1 MVKKRLIF
9 TLLYT
14 GGKFAL
20 SRNFNLQEVGDT
32 DWLQKNYNFS
42 FISHAIDELIIID
55 VSRNAIETDDFCES
69 VKIITKGCFVP
80 ITIGGHVDHLEVARK
95 YLNSGADKLLINS
108 ILFNDFALVQK
119 LAEEFGEQCL
129 IAAVDFK
136 KQNDH
141 YTIFTNQG
149 STAILENPKQAI
161 QKILNMPIGELLL
174 NSIDRDGTGQGL
186 DLEILGLLP
195 TSNIKP
201 VIVSG
206 GIGNFSHLYSGF
218 TNPKVDAVATA
229 NLLNFVGDSL
239 IEARKSLIEGNV
251 QLPMWDNGFY
261 QTIGMSGND

>member
-9 TLLYT
+9 TLLYS
-14 GGKFAL
+14 GEKFTL
-20 SRNFNLQEVGDT
+20 SRNFKLQEVGDIE
-32 DWLQKNYNFS
+32 WLQKNYNFS

-55 VSRNAIETDDFCES
+55 VSRNAKQTDDFCKN

-80 ITIGGHVDHLEVARK
+80 ITIGGHIDSLEVARK

-108 ILFNDFALVQK
+108 ILFDDSALVQK

-129 IAAVDFK
+129 VAAVDLK

-141 YTIFTNQG
+141 HTIFTKQG
-149 STAILENPKQAI
+149 STAILENPSQVI
-161 QKILNMPIGELLL
+161 EKILNMQIGELLL

-186 DLEILGLLP
+186 DLEILDLLP
-195 TSNIKP
+195 IRNIKP

-206 GIGNFSHLYSGF
+206 GIGNFSHLHSGF

-239 IEARKSLIEGNV
+239 IEARKSLIERNV
-251 QLPMWDNGFY
+251 QLPMWDNSVY
-261 QTIGMSGND
+261 QSIGLFGNG